1 MNLFHEELKQLMS
14 NQQVVPN
21 MSWGW
26 WVYKITHNF
35 SVTNSHDADIQT
47 MTVFLSYVIN
57 KNWTTINAHDK
68 AICYMSVILCF
79 HNQTGISM
87 FYVFYFWCEWKIFMH
102 LFLVFMML
110 NISLLVSS
118 SLALLF
124 PGCSLLLTVT
134 ASSPG
139 DWEVNRINKEN
150 LPRSKSGP
158 EPACWVPPSSVKT

>member
-68 AICYMSVILCF
+68 AICYNF
-79 HNQTGISM
+79 
-87 FYVFYFWCEWKIFMH
+87 VFSQSNRHFNVLRVLFLMWVKIFMH

>member
-1 MNLFHEELKQLMS
+1 
-14 NQQVVPN
+14 
-21 MSWGW
+21 
-26 WVYKITHNF
+26 
-35 SVTNSHDADIQT
+35 
-47 MTVFLSYVIN
+47 
-57 KNWTTINAHDK
+57 
-68 AICYMSVILCF
+68 
-79 HNQTGISM
+79 
-87 FYVFYFWCEWKIFMH
+87 MH

-139 DWEVNRINKEN
+139 EVNRINKEN

-158 EPACWVPPSSVKT
+158 EPAC